1 MAFKELSGGSGGTI
15 YKWGTP
21 GQVVEGRYVGSKR
34 GKVFNGRP
42 STLGTVKNAAGV
54 DVVFGMTTVLE
65 SQFLENEIKPGTV
78 IRITYLGLE
87 PGKNGGNGYKNFKLE
102 IDDSSTPTGA
112 SPAASAPQ
120 TPAPAATASADAT
133 GSEYDILAGKLSL
146 KVGASAAAPMLNALG
161 QMYPDPAE
169 RLKQLQ
175 QACKSQGVA

>member
-1 MAFKELSGGSGGTI
+1 MGFRELAGGSGGTI
-15 YKWGTP
+15 YKWTTP

-54 DVVFGMTTVLE
+54 DIVFGMTTVLE
-65 SQFLENEIKPGTV
+65 SRLENDIKPGTV

-102 IDDSSTPTGA
+102 IDDDGGITP
-112 SPAASAPQ
+112 PVEQPSAP
-120 TPAPAATASADAT
+120 PVVGSAAPS